1 MTTKFD
7 PDEAVPKPKSA
18 RLRNKE
24 NKNIVRQFLTEGLAS
39 GNGDSLAE
47 FLTEDH
53 VQYGPA
59 PYQTFTGSD
68 ATVEYASR
76 LWTAFPDLTISVTDM
91 MAMGDQVVANGRMQG
106 KHMGDLVLGD
116 SVFEPTERGALWNVT
131 VQCRVEDGKI
141 AETRLGMARADLMR
155 QLGVSFSNPVPAVR

>member
-7 PDEAVPKPKSA
+7 PDTPVPKPKSA
-18 RLRNKE
+18 ILRNKE
-24 NKNIVRQFLTEGLAS
+24 NKDLVRQFLTEGLAS
-39 GNGDSLAE
+39 GDGDSLAE

-68 ATVEYASR
+68 ATVEYASG
-76 LWTAFPDLTISVTDM
+76 LWTAFSDLSISVTDM
-91 MAMGDQVVANGRMQG
+91 MAMGDQVVANGRMQA
-106 KHMGDLVLGD
+106 KHTGDLIMGD
-116 SVFEPTERGALWNVT
+116 SVFEPTGRGALWNVT

-141 AETRLGMARADLMR
+141 AETHLGMNRTDLMR
-155 QLGVSFSNPVPAVR
+155 QLGISFSHSDK